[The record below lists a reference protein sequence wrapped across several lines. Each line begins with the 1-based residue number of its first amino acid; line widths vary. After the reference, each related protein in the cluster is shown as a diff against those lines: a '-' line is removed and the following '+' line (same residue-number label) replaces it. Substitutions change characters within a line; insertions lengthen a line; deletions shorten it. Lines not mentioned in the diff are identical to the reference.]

1 MIVVVAVMALGQ
13 DNATPVIG
21 FVNKSVQLKCTLNIS
36 SDAPDVQWED
46 RVYSS
51 DINPCLIFNSTNN
64 TDRAISSSHPNH
76 DSYEVHPDFTLAI
89 YLLKLEDDAGEYF
102 CHSRVNNV
110 TYTQSYYLT
119 IGG

>member
-1 MIVVVAVMALGQ
+1 MAVTVLGQ
-13 DNATPVIG
+13 DPATPVIG
-21 FVNKSVQLKCTLNIS
+21 IVNKSVRLKCTLNIS
-36 SDAPDVQWED
+36 DAPEVQWED

-51 DINPCLIFNSTNN
+51 DINPCMIFNSTNN
-64 TDRAISSSHPNH
+64 SDFAISSSHPNR
-76 DSYEVHPDFTLAI
+76 DSYDVHSDFTLTI
-89 YLLKLEDDAGEYF
+89 NLLKLEDDAGEYF